1 MSYKLSDRQ
10 FESIQKLPDH
20 ERYDYFLKKI
30 ARWEEIW
37 SLHSPQGWVE
47 LSSVDG
53 EECLPIWP
61 HPEFAKAWAVDDWSD
76 CEPKAIN
83 LEVWLERW
91 TAGLERDNTV
101 LAVFPVNEEEG
112 IVITPAELEEAI
124 LAELQ

>member
-1 MSYKLSDRQ
+1 MS
-10 FESIQKLPDH
+10 
-20 ERYDYFLKKI
+20 
-30 ARWEEIW
+30 
-37 SLHSPQGWVE
+37 
-47 LSSVDG
+47 LSSIDG